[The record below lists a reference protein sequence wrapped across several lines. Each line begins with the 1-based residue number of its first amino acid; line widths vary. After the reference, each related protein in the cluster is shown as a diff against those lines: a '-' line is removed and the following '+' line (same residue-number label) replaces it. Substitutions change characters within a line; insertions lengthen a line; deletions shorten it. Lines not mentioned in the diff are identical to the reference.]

1 MKKSTRV
8 LLKISGEA
16 FSDGEA
22 SLSPS
27 RFDAV
32 VSELL
37 EGVAAGVEIGIVVGG
52 GNFLRGASIESP
64 LLHRVTADQMGILAT
79 VLNGLAL
86 RDAIEARG
94 GEVELMSALPIEG
107 VVDAF
112 DYRQARKSL
121 AKKKIVIFAGGT
133 GNPFVTTDSAASLRA
148 IEIGASVLLKATK
161 VDGVY
166 DKDPKQFADAQ
177 LFAHLSFAEVLQ
189 KELAVMDLAAFCQ
202 CRDYNVA
209 IQVFNLFKPGALS
222 RVLLGH
228 QEGTLVYN

>member
-27 RFDAV
+27 RFEAV

-94 GEVELMSALPIEG
+94 GAVKLMSALPIEG
-107 VVDAF
+107 VVEAF
-112 DYRQARKSL
+112 DYRKARKALS
-121 AKKKIVIFAGGT
+121 KKKIVIFAGGT

-161 VDGVY
+161 VNGVY
-166 DKDPKQFADAQ
+166 DKDPNKFNDAT
-177 LFAHLSFAEVLQ
+177 LFEHLSFAEVLQ

-209 IQVFNLFKPGALS
+209 IQIFNLFKPGALS

-228 QEGTLVYN
+228 KEGTLVYN